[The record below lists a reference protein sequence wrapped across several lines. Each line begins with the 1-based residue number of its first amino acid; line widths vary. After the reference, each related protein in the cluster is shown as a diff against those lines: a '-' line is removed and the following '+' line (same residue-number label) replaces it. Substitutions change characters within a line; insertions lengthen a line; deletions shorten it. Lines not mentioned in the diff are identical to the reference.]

1 MLLCYNITKKVRVLV
16 ENGDG
21 QMKEKIQK
29 KFTDMSKLSKYILKY
44 GLLLCL
50 IFLIVSNILLYTSTD
65 TNTLFIG
72 KELASASFAAIA
84 EICIGALIF
93 DYCKDI
99 N

>member
-1 MLLCYNITKKVRVLV
+1 
-16 ENGDG
+16 
-21 QMKEKIQK
+21 MKEKIHK
-29 KFTDMSKLSKYILKY
+29 KFTEMSKVSKYILKY

-50 IFLIVSNILLYTSTD
+50 IFLIIANVLLYTSSD
-65 TNTLFIG
+65 TTTLLIG
-72 KELASASFAAIA
+72 KELASSSFAAIA